1 MKSEINHISIG
12 TKDSFYLIGLGLIVL
27 LISFLGGQA
36 GVSASVYIGL
46 IIAAILFWQANIETL
61 AGIIVLYLVK

>member
-46 IIAAILFWQANIETL
+46 IIAAILL
-61 AGIIVLYLVK
+61 AS